1 MQKYIFYNLKL
12 SKIEKSEKIFFESK
26 IFLVDWHANFLKIFD
41 QIFDNKYDT
50 SKNRKK
56 SQEYDAICPVKKF

>member
-1 MQKYIFYNLKL
+1 M
-12 SKIEKSEKIFFESK
+12 SKIEKMKKKISNRKIFF
-26 IFLVDWHANFLKIFD
+26 VDWHVNFLKIFD

-56 SQEYDAICPVKKF
+56 SQEYDAIGPVKKF